1 MKKIIFSTMILLAAL
16 PAFSFSIQEE
26 LQKGPVMVPV
36 YNQSGSL
43 VSIRGTMLMNVS
55 FKYIWEAITDI
66 KRYKEFFPRMIK
78 SEVQSIKNN
87 GQVIIGDFEIK
98 VPIFVNTVYSN
109 RYVIDKGKGKVD
121 IYQHS
126 GHLEGTHFHWRLRP
140 VNNNQTW
147 VTYMGITHNYN
158 PIIERIDDKDQSVAL
173 TINLSAILT
182 TIHKVYD
189 RARYLQKQDK

>member
-1 MKKIIFSTMILLAAL
+1 MKKIILITMVLFAA
-16 PAFSFSIQEE
+16 PAAFTFSIQEE

-36 YNQSGSL
+36 YNQSGRL
-43 VSIRGTMLMNVS
+43 VSVRGTMLMNVP
-55 FKYIWEAITDI
+55 FEYIWEAITDI

-109 RYVIDKGKGKVD
+109 RYVIDKAKGKVD
-121 IYQHS
+121 IYQYS

-158 PIIERIDDKDQSVAL
+158 PIIERIDDRDQSVAL

-189 RARYLQKQDK
+189 RARYLRRQDK